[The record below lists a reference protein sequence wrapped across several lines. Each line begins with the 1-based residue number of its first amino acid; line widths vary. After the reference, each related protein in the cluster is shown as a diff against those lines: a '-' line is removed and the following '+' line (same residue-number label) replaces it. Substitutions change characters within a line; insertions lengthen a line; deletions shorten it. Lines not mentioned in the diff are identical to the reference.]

1 MPDLDDLLHRAV
13 EQRHMPFAV
22 AMVADRDYVRWSG
35 AVGKSSPQ
43 AEADLN
49 TVFRIF
55 SMGKAIG
62 SLAALILVDR
72 GLLTL
77 ETPVGSVLKEF
88 GDIRVLDSFGPAGP
102 VLRPPRRP
110 VTVRHL
116 LTNTAGFAYEG
127 WNSRQALYALM
138 TGALHP
144 NSGARIAIEGPLMFD
159 PGDGMTYG
167 YGFDWIGSL
176 VARLDGRDAVTFCQD
191 EIFDPIG
198 MPDTM
203 FEPDRAGARL
213 AQTSMRS
220 PDDSFTPFDVSPPAK
235 PEIYGLGQCLY
246 GTAPDY
252 MQFLRFILNDGEIDG
267 RHLLSREVMAMM
279 KTPQSGGLTMPLM
292 KTMAPLLSADVE
304 LVTSSVTTWTQAS
317 PEPDRRAGQAKRGI
331 ADLGRVPEHPLL
343 GRPPGGHRGGADD
356 PAPSL
361 RGRAIHDD
369 VRRVRAGRVHVV
381 RAPAQPD
388 EPPAGIG
395 ESVETANWQ
404 VKGNRNVMWTGKFDR
419 MFIGGEW
426 VAPTTHETLF
436 GGLPLHRRGDRTGP
450 VRGQGGC
457 RCGRRRCPSGF
468 RPG

>member
-22 AMVADRDYVRWSG
+22 AMVADRDDVRWSG

-77 ETPVGSVLKEF
+77 ETPVGSVLEEF

-144 NSGARIAIEGPLMFD
+144 NSGARIAIKGPLMFD

-304 LVTSSVTTWTQAS
+304 LVTSSVTTWTAGFLQNQTDVPGKRSAGS
-317 PEPDRRAGQAKRGI
+317 LTWAGFLNTHYWVDHRAGI
-331 ADLGRVPEHPLL
+331 AAVLMTQLLPFADERFMTMYDEFERAVYTSFGHPPSPTSHLPESAS
-343 GRPPGGHRGGADD
+343 R
-356 PAPSL
+356 
-361 RGRAIHDD
+361 
-369 VRRVRAGRVHVV
+369 
-381 RAPAQPD
+381 
-388 EPPAGIG
+388 
-395 ESVETANWQ
+395 
-404 VKGNRNVMWTGKFDR
+404 
-419 MFIGGEW
+419 
-426 VAPTTHETLF
+426 
-436 GGLPLHRRGDRTGP
+436 
-450 VRGQGGC
+450 
-457 RCGRRRCPSGF
+457 
-468 RPG
+468 